1 MISCSVSSCP
11 VGKRHDHAGTV
22 YKKKLS
28 LKFGHYLTSQCPIV
42 SCGKRCRLVHPEF
55 RGDPIKD
62 RLMSRM
68 LLHVICRR
76 HLYQLCW
83 QPSSSPL

>member
-42 SCGKRCRLVHPEF
+42 SCGKRSLDESYVVACDLSEASLPAV
-55 RGDPIKD
+55 
-62 RLMSRM
+62 LAA
-68 LLHVICRR
+68 
-76 HLYQLCW
+76 QL
-83 QPSSSPL
+83 